1 MCQTT
6 RARIPRNALG
16 ARPSTPA
23 RTHPSNTKSQD
34 ASPNGTTGGDKRVA
48 CEASPVGP
56 AAQLKIGGRDETAG
70 VGTWD
75 WARAIGRPM
84 PVAVASASVSVALS
98 SVPAAHACKPTRLL
112 RLLPVPALHCRS
124 VNLDGDRLKMARRM
138 NSRSELKMLVFFR
151 LYQGPWNSKV
161 KEEKVIKTSET
172 PQAVREER
180 RG

>member
-75 WARAIGRPM
+75 WARAIGRTM

-112 RLLPVPALHCRS
+112 RLLPVPALHSRP

-138 NSRSELKMLVFFR
+138 NSRSELKMLVFSGSIKVRGTPR
-151 LYQGPWNSKV
+151 LK
-161 KEEKVIKTSET
+161 KKK
-172 PQAVREER
+172 
-180 RG
+180 